1 MDVKDKLEDSLEHI
15 GAYVQTRTDL
25 LLLNLSDKVAK
36 SAATAAVVYVAW
48 SLSGFVLLFLSL
60 ALAWWLGQ
68 SLDNMAAGFL
78 IVAGIFVVITVVT
91 YVVAKKVLRPTITN
105 KIVKS
110 WNNNDRQDR
119 DNTGHQR

>member
-1 MDVKDKLEDSLEHI
+1 MDVKDKLEDSLEHV
-15 GAYVQTRTDL
+15 GAYVQTRMDL

-68 SLDNMAAGFL
+68 LLENMAAGFL
-78 IVAGIFVVITVVT
+78 VVAGIFVLITVVV
-91 YVVAKKVLRPTITN
+91 YVVAKKVLRPNIAN
-105 KIVKS
+105 KIIKN
-110 WNNNDRQDR
+110 WTNNDRQDR
-119 DNTGHQR
+119 DNPRHQR